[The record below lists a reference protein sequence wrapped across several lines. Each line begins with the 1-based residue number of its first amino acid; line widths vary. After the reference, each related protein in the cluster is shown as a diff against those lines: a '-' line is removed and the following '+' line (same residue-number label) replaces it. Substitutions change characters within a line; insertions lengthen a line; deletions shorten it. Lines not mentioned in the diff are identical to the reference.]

1 MLYLKSFIRKKST
14 KIYLIIYSVLLTTIF
29 SMLVLTDY
37 CNKIINDVYKEKS
50 YMLMTTRGIQQLIMI
65 MEKIIMK

>member
-1 MLYLKSFIRKKST
+1 MERNINMLNLKGFFRKKST

-50 YMLMTTRGIQQLIMI
+50 YMLMTTRGQNN
-65 MEKIIMK
+65 